1 MPYRVTTMN
10 QEKLKTLIKLT
21 DSLEYHHSKYQAL
34 ADFFEIG
41 AIVISKQADLTNY
54 PPREKRY
61 HEIIKQY
68 NKQELDILVKLFAE
82 TWRILTNM
90 TEEGFGDYLGELYMQ
105 SGTKSELAGQFFTP
119 YHIAHCMAQMAFSG
133 DNPKLKDIV
142 TLCEPT
148 CGSGVMVLATAD
160 ALWNQY
166 NVNYARHLFVVATDI
181 DPRCVHMCY
190 IQLSLAGIPAII
202 EQRDALTQQLIGET
216 WKTPALMYQWSR
228 FRDYIEGYQKS
239 LERRTIV

>member
-1 MPYRVTTMN
+1 MPYRVKTMN
-10 QEKLKTLIKLT
+10 QEKLKSLIKLT

-41 AIVISKQADLTNY
+41 AIVISQQADLTNY

-61 HEIIKQY
+61 LEIIKQY
-68 NKQELDILVKLFAE
+68 NKQEVDILLKLFAE
-82 TWRILTNM
+82 TWSILTSM
-90 TEEGFGDYLGELYMQ
+90 TEDGFGDYLGELYMQ

-119 YHIAHCMAQMAFSG
+119 YHIAQFMAEIAFSG
-133 DNPKLKDIV
+133 DDPKLKDIV
-142 TLCEPT
+142 TLNEPA

-160 ALWNQY
+160 ALWNTHH
-166 NVNYARHLFVVATDI
+166 VNYARHLFVVATDI

-202 EQRDALTQQLIGET
+202 EQRNALTQQLIGKT
-216 WKTPALMYQWSR
+216 WKTPALMFQWSR